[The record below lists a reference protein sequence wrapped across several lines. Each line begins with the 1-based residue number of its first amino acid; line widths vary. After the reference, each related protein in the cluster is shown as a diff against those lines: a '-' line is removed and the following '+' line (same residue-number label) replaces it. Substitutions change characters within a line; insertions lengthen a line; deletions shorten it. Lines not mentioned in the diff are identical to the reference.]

1 MHRTC
6 RYALTS
12 LVAAGLFALTLT
24 GCDKAGSSSGDSG
37 TGDIVIGHV
46 ASLTGDTASFGVS
59 SEEGLR
65 LALDEVNAK
74 GILGG
79 RKITVTTEDDRSLPD
94 EAKTATEKLITRD
107 KVIAILGEI
116 ASSRSI
122 AMAPVAQDARIPM
135 LSPGSTNPKVTDV
148 GDYVFRACFIDPFQ
162 GTAVATFAMAPKP
175 EGLGLKR
182 FAILYPVNSDYG
194 MGLREFFSNA
204 VKKAGGQ
211 IVADEAY
218 TEKSDVD
225 FRGQLTKIKQVNPE
239 AIFVSGYYT
248 EAGLIAQQ
256 ARELGITVPLMGGD
270 GWDSDQTVKI
280 GKSATNNCFF
290 SNHYSAEE
298 QRPEVKAFVDAYRAR
313 YKNPDGSPKTPDAM
327 AILGYDAMKMMADAI
342 ERAGG
347 TDGTKIRDALAAT
360 KNFPGASGAIT
371 IDEKRNAQKSLV
383 ILEIKDG
390 RFDYVASVAPDPKS
404 GQLQV
409 RRPSK

>member
-1 MHRTC
+1 MRT
-6 RYALTS
+6 RVIPLALI
-12 LVAAGLFALTLT
+12 LMWGLFA
-24 GCDKAGSSSGDSG
+24 GCKKEHSGE
-37 TGDIVIGHV
+37 VLLGHV
-46 ASLTGDTASFGVS
+46 ASLTGDTATFGVS
-59 SEEGLR
+59 AHEGIE
-65 LALDEVNAK
+65 LALDEVNK
-74 GILGG
+74 TGVLGG
-79 RKITVTTEDDRSLPD
+79 RKIKVLKEDDRSLPD
-94 EAKTATEKLITRD
+94 EAKTAAEKLITRD
-107 KVIAILGEI
+107 KVVALLGEI

-122 AMAPVAQDARIPM
+122 AMAPVAQDNKVPM
-135 LSPGSTNPKVTDV
+135 LSPGSTNPKVTQT

-162 GTAVATFAMAPKP
+162 GTAVAAFAMAQKP

-194 MGLREFFSNA
+194 MGLREFFTNA

-225 FRGQLTKIKQVNPE
+225 FRGQLTKIKQSNPD

-256 ARELGITVPLMGGD
+256 ARELGISVPLLGGD

-290 SNHYSAEE
+290 SNHYSADED
-298 QRPEVKAFVDAYRAR
+298 RPEVKAFVDAYRAR
-313 YKNPDGSPKTPDAM
+313 FKNRDGSPKTPDAM
-327 AILGYDAMKMMADAI
+327 AILGYDAMKLMADAI
-342 ERAGG
+342 NRAGS
-347 TDGTKIRDALAAT
+347 TDGDKIRDALAAT

-371 IDEKRNAQKSLV
+371 IDAERNAQKSLV

-390 RFDYVASVAPDPKS
+390 RFDYVASVEPDPAS
-404 GQLQV
+404 TGGLRV